1 MSVEMLFWLKD
12 VASKREM
19 SSYMFLILLY
29 INRSNLY
36 WIRAKQI
43 PKKLIPKTKICDKLN
58 PEISS
63 EKNPK
68 ISIEIMLA

>member
-1 MSVEMLFWLKD
+1 
-12 VASKREM
+12 
-19 SSYMFLILLY
+19 MFLILLY

-43 PKKLIPKTKICDKLN
+43 PKKLIPKTKICHKLN
-58 PEISS
+58 PEITS
-63 EKNPK
+63 EKTPK

>member
-43 PKKLIPKTKICDKLN
+43 TKKLIPKTKICHRLN
-58 PEISS
+58 PDITC
-63 EKNPK
+63 KKIPK
-68 ISIEIMLA
+68 ISIEIILE